1 MPLEGG
7 PPGVGFAADTL
18 IAVVTVLRLNM
29 LPHGTHRL
37 ELLGAHLA
45 NKHAGHRS
53 QLPSF
58 LRNLPEAALPMAAK
72 RCLVEKCLPT
82 VLALELSDIKMLVDV
97 ADVAGLLLKDLPAE
111 LAGKVAGPV
120 VDTLDVVLEP
130 GAMHGEAARAADVQ
144 LLRVDGFHVS
154 LQPRFIVVLFVT
166 LLAFVALPPVPVPD
180 VTPQTLAVRS
190 GEGALRTHLRFPGF
204 RAVDTH
210 MLLPQGEQ
218 VSGTGRRKWA

>member
-1 MPLEGG
+1 VPLEGG

-29 LPHGTHRL
+29 LPHGTHCL

-45 NKHAGHRS
+45 NKHARHRS
-53 QLPSF
+53 QLSSF
-58 LRNLPEAALPMAAK
+58 LRNLPQATLPVPAK

-82 VLALELSDIKMLVDV
+82 ILALELSDIKMLVDM

-111 LAGKVAGPV
+111 LAGEVASPV
-120 VDTLDVVLEP
+120 VDALDVVLEP
-130 GAMHGEAARAADVQ
+130 GAMHGEPTRAADVQ
-144 LLRVDGFHVS
+144 LLGVDGFHVS
-154 LQPRFIVVLFVT
+154 LQPGFIVVLFVT

-190 GEGALRTHLRFPGF
+190 GEGTLWTHLRFPGF
-204 RAVDTH
+204 RAVEMY
-210 MLLPQGEQ
+210 MLFPQGER
-218 VSGTGRRKWA
+218 VSGTG